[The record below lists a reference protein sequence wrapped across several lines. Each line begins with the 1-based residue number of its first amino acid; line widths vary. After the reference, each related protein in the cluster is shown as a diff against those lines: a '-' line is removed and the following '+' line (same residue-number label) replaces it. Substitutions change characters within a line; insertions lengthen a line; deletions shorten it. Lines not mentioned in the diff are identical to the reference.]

1 MFDAI
6 GEVAEDTSNLV
17 IMMFLILVAKG
28 YTVRAKEQPS
38 VLLRPNRPPTGIR
51 WSHRDAPLPSRIPL
65 RMMPGD
71 AC

>member
-1 MFDAI
+1 VFDAI

-38 VLLRPNRPPTGIR
+38 VLLRPNRPPHRHSLVT
-51 WSHRDAPLPSRIPL
+51 SHPLAYDAR
-65 RMMPGD
+65 
-71 AC
+71 